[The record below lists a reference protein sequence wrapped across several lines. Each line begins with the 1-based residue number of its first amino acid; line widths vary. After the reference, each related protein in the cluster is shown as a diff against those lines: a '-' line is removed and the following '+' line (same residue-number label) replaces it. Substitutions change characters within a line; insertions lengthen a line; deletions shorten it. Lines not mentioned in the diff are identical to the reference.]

1 MTTSSTTDTATL
13 FTFIKKVAA
22 RVEETM
28 RADLDQA
35 LIGNDPLLSRVLEY
49 ALLNGGKRVRPML
62 AVVSSRLCGRD
73 DDSLYLLATAF
84 EYLHVATLIHDD
96 VIDHAENRRGVEAVG
111 KKFGIA
117 AAILT
122 GDWLH
127 ARSMHL
133 IGTLAGQQGLD
144 IFCEATMAM
153 VDGEFLQLRH
163 VADTEVTEEQYFAV
177 IQRKT
182 ASLISSTCEIG
193 ALYGGGTDDQIAA
206 LATYGRKI
214 GIGFQIV
221 DDLLDYLGDAQ
232 ATGKQ
237 VGNDF
242 IEGKLTLPLIHALS
256 QAGEPDRNILLN
268 CIRGDR
274 SLAGAC
280 DTAQQLMHDLRSYE
294 YSRQKAG
301 QEVKEGLSM
310 LTIFDRDRHGE
321 SLAILEGLAGY
332 ILTRDK

>member
-1 MTTSSTTDTATL
+1 MTPSTDTIPL

-28 RADLDQA
+28 RADLDRA
-35 LIGNDPLLSRVLEY
+35 LVGNDPLLSQVLEY
-49 ALLNGGKRVRPML
+49 ALLNGGKRIRPML
-62 AVVSSRLCGRD
+62 TVVSSRLCGRD
-73 DDSLYLLATAF
+73 DDGLYQLAAAF

-144 IFCEATMAM
+144 IFCDATMAI

-163 VADTEVTEEQYFAV
+163 VADTTITEEQYFAV

-193 ALYGGGTDDQIAA
+193 ALYGGGTADQVTA

-214 GIGFQIV
+214 GIGFQII

-232 ATGKQ
+232 TTGKQ

-256 QAGEPDRNILLN
+256 QAGEQNRNILLN

-274 SLAGAC
+274 SLTGAC
-280 DTAQQLMHDLRSYE
+280 DTAQQLMYDLGSYE
-294 YSRQKAG
+294 FSRKRAG
-301 QEVKEGLSM
+301 QEVKEGLAI
-310 LTIFDRDRHGE
+310 LTIFDRDRHEE

-332 ILTRDK
+332 ILNRDK